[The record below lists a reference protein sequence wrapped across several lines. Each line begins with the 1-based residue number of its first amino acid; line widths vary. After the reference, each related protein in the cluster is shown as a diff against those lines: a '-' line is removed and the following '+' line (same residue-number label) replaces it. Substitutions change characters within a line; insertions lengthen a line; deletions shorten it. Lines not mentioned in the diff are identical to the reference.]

1 MTPKL
6 ILIAGPNGAGKS
18 TLFETRVATSFAG
31 PFINTDII
39 QRNEMGDASPSAS
52 YEAAK
57 IAKVSYAQIATF
69 AKLWSGGHLDGANG
83 PNPTFA
89 DIAANGSFFVHID

>member
-69 AKLWSGGHLDGANG
+69 AKFDPLPDSG
-83 PNPTFA
+83 PSCRQRRT
-89 DIAANGSFFVHID
+89 AA